1 MTIDNFAEDTSAQ
14 EFLDMINKMCNDF
27 DNIRPK
33 PTSNNDVKLVLT
45 RENIFDS
52 FQECYAKQDHTRTK
66 KKLFTTVKEDTNMS
80 GLYTIVIIVMNMYLN
95 EHFLKEIYDLIIKN
109 KHGGFLNGIIN
120 FGVILFQ
127 VCDSEEIVSNYS
139 YFYCI
144 TGKTYFLNNIIKEK
158 NKFREKVLPAL
169 RVLSNLVWFCFIH
182 HELLT
187 DAKLSDEVSCQL

>member
-1 MTIDNFAEDTSAQ
+1 
-14 EFLDMINKMCNDF
+14 MCKDF
-27 DNIRPK
+27 DNNSRPK

-95 EHFLKEIYDLIIKN
+95 EHFLKKIYDLIIKN